1 MTVDFSKD
9 MMIGMLRKGNTGNQL
24 LDILNVIAPEI
35 DSTESESIAAKA
47 TLEPIAFWSILLSV
61 LYPVSLMFISCP
73 VSFDLIDAEWYEN
86 FDDAKED
93 AFDWSIELSGENVIV
108 YEAIEEEDGDYEFKK
123 LYSIYAWY

>member
-1 MTVDFSKD
+1 
-9 MMIGMLRKGNTGNQL
+9 
-24 LDILNVIAPEI
+24 
-35 DSTESESIAAKA
+35 
-47 TLEPIAFWSILLSV
+47 
-61 LYPVSLMFISCP
+61 MFISCP